1 MVTSIRL
8 AISSPTNMPFK
19 SEYLADVGIT
29 PTTYTT
35 AATATRQICA
45 IYKARRGSITFQFG
59 GQLWNGF
66 FSPLASQFPALPN
79 TQQQFDTFATTHM
92 LSLAALLR
100 QNNARDDFGVAQK
113 MFNLFLK
120 DHWALDVFSPQSE
133 LLLHLPL
140 DRRVLEHLKNQNRP
154 SPWDGNWTMVAVNP
168 QTQAHVLGSY
178 LQIQETFRAY
188 CQHIA
193 PRFASPIEMDQMLWH
208 QI

>member
-1 MVTSIRL
+1 L
-8 AISSPTNMPFK
+8 PFK

-35 AATATRQICA
+35 AVTATRQICA
-45 IYKARRGSITFQFG
+45 IYKARRGSITPQFG

-66 FSPLASQFPALPN
+66 FSPLASQFPALPS

-100 QNNARDDFGVAQK
+100 RNNTRDDFGVAQK

-120 DHWALDVFSPQSE
+120 DHWALNVFSSQSE

-140 DRRVLEHLKNQNRP
+140 DRRVLASEGP
-154 SPWDGNWTMVAVNP
+154 ESPESLGWSLDEGKCESADASERVGWLFADTGHFSRLLGAGAYIGELCLSDRDGSDVM
-168 QTQAHVLGSY
+168 
-178 LQIQETFRAY
+178 
-188 CQHIA
+188 
-193 PRFASPIEMDQMLWH
+193 ASDLD
-208 QI
+208 